1 MSVSKNIPKVEQ
13 VWTRLLKEIENNNT
27 NSKRFAIGYNVNI
40 DVVLPAVDFFN
51 KYIELNNL
59 DISTL
64 EAKDCKEITTIEELI
79 SVFKYHFKDG
89 RAAERFVTD
98 STLYKKL
105 TTFFIENIDHEFLLG
120 GNAGLMANL
129 LCENGTPVLLAG
141 IKGPILEKLI
151 HQKVEFPKCKFL
163 EEEAKKENQQKL
175 EKWYL
180 ENGIEFGENSDQIH
194 LILEYKEGS
203 SFGGLTAGRTN
214 RFIISNDY
222 FNAKMKTMKLFNSQ
236 LTSYQPTD
244 IVVTGVHL
252 GDGLEKQD
260 RLQLVDQFADNIK
273 ALDPEIPLHFEFAS
287 VANLG
292 FLEKILNK
300 VLPLIDS
307 VGINE
312 QELSSIAISLDKYS
326 NEEIEA
332 IRNPSPPI
340 KLVSQVIYDLFSKFE
355 NTKLSRIHF
364 HCLGYHM
371 VGQKPEIWEDSY
383 NAVAAGSLQASIQ
396 ASGFTI
402 KNAIQMENFAT
413 EKLEFNER
421 SWKLDQVNWNND
433 GIIRDFDMQNIKF
446 FWAPVAPCKI
456 PIKTV
461 GLGDAISIT
470 GFMNSNMKKKKK

>member
-13 VWTRLLKEIENNNT
+13 VWTKLLKEIENNVS
-27 NSKRFAIGYNVNI
+27 NSKRFAIGYNVNL

-51 KYIELNNL
+51 KYIEMNNL

-64 EAKDCKEITTIEELI
+64 EAKDCKEITTIEDLI
-79 SVFKYHFKDG
+79 SVFKFHFKDG

-98 STLYKKL
+98 SKLYKKL
-105 TTFFIENIDHEFLLG
+105 TTFFIENIDHKFLLG
-120 GNAGLMANL
+120 GNAGLMANSL
-129 LCENGTPVLLAG
+129 SENGIPVLLAG

-151 HQKVEFPKCKFL
+151 HKKVEFPKCEFVG
-163 EEEAKKENQQKL
+163 EETKKENQQKL
-175 EKWYL
+175 IKWYI

-222 FNAKMKTMKLFNSQ
+222 FNAKMKTMKLFKSQ
-236 LTSYQPTD
+236 ITSYQPTD
-244 IVVTGVHL
+244 IVVTGIHL

-273 ALDPEIPLHFEFAS
+273 TLDPEIPLHFEFAS

-292 FLEKILNK
+292 FLEKIVNK

-312 QELSSIAISLDKYS
+312 QELSSIAISLGKYS
-326 NEEIEA
+326 NEEIES
-332 IRNPSPPI
+332 IRNSSPPI
-340 KLVSQVIYDLFSKFE
+340 KLISQVMYDTFSKFE

-371 VGQKPEIWEDSY
+371 IGQNPDIWEDSY
-383 NAVAAGSLQASIQ
+383 NAVAAGSLKASTQ
-396 ASGFTI
+396 ASGFTLEE
-402 KNAIQMENFAT
+402 AIEMDNFAT

-433 GIIRDFDMQNIKF
+433 GIMRDFNIENIKF

-470 GFMNSNMKKKKK
+470 GFMNSNKKKKKN